1 MRPMAKAI
9 GAMIFVAGLGAC
21 SIGSRSSTAAVQS
34 AVRDYFEALN
44 RADPTAIMEMFSKD
58 PEATSVMEGDIL
70 RGWEAIRLETDKVAG
85 TAGEYHWAPG
95 TMEVVPLGRDHALVV
110 VPVNI
115 THKSGLGRE
124 ELAGASTLVLEQK
137 DGKWKV
143 LHEHHSIQPEEPEN
157 DHDSRRS

>member
-21 SIGSRSSTAAVQS
+21 SIGSRNSTAAVQS
-34 AVRDYFEALN
+34 AV
-44 RADPTAIMEMFSKD
+44 DPG
-58 PEATSVMEGDIL
+58 ATSVMEGDIL